1 MRDTEYGA
9 PDIDVTRAERSAGS
23 VIQSFVDF
31 TTIRALPGSASGAFS
46 FGAHASRPASGAIGD
61 QYLSTDRGTI
71 YFYTGTLWK
80 YSTGVNSG
88 TNAVRAAIAVTANDD
103 GTLFFTNDQ
112 NKLWRVEG
120 GVWVDKFVTLDLTTS
135 IKIAGTKVIGA
146 QGAAVAD
153 AASADATDL
162 ATAITLVNELKGKVN
177 TLLARVRA
185 HGLIS

>member
-9 PDIDVTRAERSAGS
+9 PDIDTTLAQRQAGNL
-23 VIQSFVDF
+23 VQSFVNF
-31 TTIRALPGSASGAFS
+31 TTIRSLPGSASGAFS

-61 QYLSTDRGTI
+61 QYLSTDRNTI
-71 YFYTGTLWK
+71 YYYTGTVWM

-88 TNAVRAAIAVTANDD
+88 TNAVRAAIGVTANDN
-103 GTLFFTNDQ
+103 GSLFFTNDQ

-135 IKIAGTKVIGA
+135 VKVAGTKVIGA

-185 HGLIS
+185 HGLIA